1 MGVRYFKCLSSH
13 GTFVLPERVT
23 IGDFPVL
30 DPFED
35 EEIWKRVLFVSLRKY
50 LIGIRNG
57 GSWGDTRVKIK
68 WNAQLV

>member
-35 EEIWKRVLFVSLRKY
+35 EEI
-50 LIGIRNG
+50 
-57 GSWGDTRVKIK
+57 
-68 WNAQLV
+68 